1 MQSPEER
8 KVMFVTVLGWMKSGA
23 FATHIG
29 EKFELK
35 DINQAI
41 EASRKAGKEGK
52 VLVYTKI

>member
-1 MQSPEER
+1 MQNHEER
-8 KVMFVTVLGWMKSGA
+8 KVMVQSVLGWMKSGA
-23 FATHIG
+23 FATHLG

-41 EASRKAGKEGK
+41 AASNKPGKEGK